1 MMTAIRFTMPKRID
15 PPLKYVEHSVTMAEV
30 PQEVSLTIS
39 ISNCVYRCH
48 GCHSQYLQE
57 DVGKPLIPDLEG
69 LIERYQGLISCVC
82 LMGEGRNPNE

>member
-1 MMTAIRFTMPKRID
+1 MMTAIRLTMPKRTD

-30 PQEVSLTIS
+30 PLEISLTIS

-57 DVGKPLIPDLEG
+57 DVGKPLIPDLDK
-69 LIERYQGLISCVC
+69 LIE
-82 LMGEGRNPNE
+82 